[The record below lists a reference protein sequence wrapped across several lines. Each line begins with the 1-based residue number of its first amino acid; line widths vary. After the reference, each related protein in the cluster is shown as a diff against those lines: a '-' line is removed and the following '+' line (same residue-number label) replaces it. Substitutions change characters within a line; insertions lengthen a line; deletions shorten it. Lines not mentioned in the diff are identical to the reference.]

1 MQAKWIKLDLK
12 LNKAYEKSNGSIIL
26 ISGGPIFMWPI
37 GITADDLWFN
47 NISFWYMH
55 YIGIIDIIVSKTG
68 LYSSTCPIGHD
79 QGRIFVHKKLM
90 KGNSL
95 MPYLISY
102 MVIGCTIGNRFSEG
116 R

>member
-1 MQAKWIKLDLK
+1 
-12 LNKAYEKSNGSIIL
+12 
-26 ISGGPIFMWPI
+26 MWPI
-37 GITADDLWFN
+37 GITADDLWFY

-102 MVIGCTIGNRFSEG
+102 MVIGCTSIENRLMVLMILNLLYDKTNVPVHLHFGYFTSV
-116 R
+116 